1 MGYIPQ
7 PRIHGVGTHPFCHYS
22 FTKTKQQRMG
32 GRRKVRNQPQSNGDD
47 NAAAAA
53 AAAEGEMEIV
63 RGVARGKKRGRS
75 ERDDNAAA
83 AAVAEE
89 EETGVERGK
98 KRGGKK
104 TTAAAAAAPK
114 KKMEED
120 EEEEVPT
127 PKRMKPIEQLT
138 KGLLES
144 MGVDKDLSDEE
155 LDKLKNLGI
164 STVGSLLGLSED
176 NLENNIGLMLGS
188 VSAIMRFI
196 EEQKGKNEQ

>member
-1 MGYIPQ
+1 M
-7 PRIHGVGTHPFCHYS
+7 
-22 FTKTKQQRMG
+22 
-32 GRRKVRNQPQSNGDD
+32 RNQPQSKGDD

-83 AAVAEE
+83 DG
-89 EETGVERGK
+89 EETGVEHGK
-98 KRGGKK
+98 KPGGKK
-104 TTAAAAAAPK
+104 TTAAAGAAPK

-164 STVGSLLGLSED
+164 STVGALVGTYNSIQSLMADG
-176 NLENNIGLMLGS
+176 IKKGS
-188 VSAIMRFI
+188 AGAIMRFI